1 MSANTDTLTCASG
14 LSAGPLELTA
24 WALHRGARA
33 AILGGNGSGKSSLAR
48 LLAGALPVQR
58 GKFERPAGTVV
69 WVSQE
74 TQQALYEEELR
85 RDESDLTDI
94 PHDGTPVSELL
105 MEITTD
111 RDAIDAIAASLGL
124 SGKLARGYRSLSSG
138 EGRRVILARAILA
151 NPDLLILEEPF
162 EGLDRISREQLRRD
176 IFQHA
181 AADTAVLLLLG
192 HHDDIPP
199 GTQQLGLLDRGRLVI
214 WGEAGDVQANPDWQ
228 AAIELVAQPAP
239 AVPGRRSEFQL
250 PGWDRSKP
258 LVELHRGTVR
268 HGEALQ
274 FTNVDWTLRPG
285 EHTQIAGPNGC
296 GKSTL
301 LHLVTGD
308 HPQCY
313 ANDLTVFG
321 FRRGSGESIWDI
333 KRHIGYVSN
342 DLHRNYR
349 VQDNAITT
357 VLSGLTDSIG
367 LYEAVGDAE
376 IHLAQEWLKVMGL
389 SHRANDLFRALSAGE
404 QRLILIARALIK
416 QPPLLILDEPTQG
429 LDDLNRFRM
438 LTLIDRIIGGTDAS
452 PDTATTTLLFVS
464 HREDERPTVIRDRL
478 EFSPDRSGNALFTVS
493 SVGDTPRTGCQ
504 SS

>member
-1 MSANTDTLTCASG
+1 MPDNTDTLCSASQ
-14 LSAGPLELTA
+14 LSAGPIELTD
-24 WALHRGARA
+24 WRLPEGARA
-33 AILGGNGSGKSSLAR
+33 VILGGNGSGKSSLAR
-48 LLAGALPVQR
+48 LLTGNLPIRQ
-58 GKFERPAGTVV
+58 GQFNRPGGRVV

-85 RDESDLTDI
+85 RDESDLTDV
-94 PHDGTPVSELL
+94 PHEGTPVIELL
-105 MEITTD
+105 EEITGE
-111 RDAIDAIAASLGL
+111 RAAIDDIAENLGL
-124 SGKLARGYRSLSSG
+124 TAKLAQGYRSLSSG
-138 EGRRVILARAILA
+138 EGRRVVLARAILTK
-151 NPDLLILEEPF
+151 PELLILEEPF
-162 EGLDRISREQLRRD
+162 EGLDRDSREQLRHQ
-176 IFQHA
+176 IFNLVA
-181 AADTAVLLLLG
+181 RETAVLLLLG
-192 HHDDIPP
+192 HHDDIPASA
-199 GTQQLGLLDRGRLVI
+199 QQLGLLARGHLVT
-214 WGEAGDVQANPDWQ
+214 WGSAEDVQANPDWQ
-228 AAIELVAQPAP
+228 AAVDLVSQPPP
-239 AVPGRRSEFQL
+239 AVPARRSEFQL
-250 PGWDRSKP
+250 PGWEVSKP
-258 LVELHRGTVR
+258 LVELHHGTVR

-274 FTNVDWTLRPG
+274 FSGVDWTLQPG

-301 LHLVTGD
+301 LHLITGD

-321 FRRGSGESIWDI
+321 FRRGTGESIWDI

-376 IHLAQEWLKVMGL
+376 IHLAQQWLNVIGL
-389 SHRANDLFRALSAGE
+389 ADRANDLFRALSAGE

-438 LTLIDRIIGGTDAS
+438 LTLIDRIIAGTDANAG
-452 PDTATTTLLFVS
+452 TGTTTLLFVS
-464 HREDERPTVIRDRL
+464 HREDECPGVIQRRL
-478 EFSPDRSGNALFTVS
+478 VFAPEATGRARFAVFSE
-493 SVGDTPRTGCQ
+493 SV
-504 SS
+504 